1 MEMEKQ
7 HVMSSCHRHRSCTS
21 CFLCGKEQGRY
32 DHYCTLNDREK
43 QFIQKNLPQGTTAP
57 EDGCMCCSH
66 KVEARRYCSDP
77 EYVPMW
83 KRREKVINQNICCI
97 YPECTSTSLNTKV
110 INTPDIK
117 LQEVICYELKREIED
132 IFLCEKHY
140 QFFYR
145 KLNAYH
151 PCASCGAKPKVRQG
165 PYFRHSPDPTIIN
178 DYLKDQTEE
187 NVAIAEIDTICKSC

>member
-1 MEMEKQ
+1 MEEE
-7 HVMSSCHRHRSCTS
+7 R
-21 CFLCGKEQGRY
+21 
-32 DHYCTLNDREK
+32 
-43 QFIQKNLPQGTTAP
+43 
-57 EDGCMCCSH
+57 
-66 KVEARRYCSDP
+66 
-77 EYVPMW
+77 
-83 KRREKVINQNICCI
+83 KVINQNICCI

-178 DYLKDQTEE
+178 DYLKDQTEK
-187 NVAIAEIDTICKSC
+187 NVAIAETDTICKSCYDMHATIIADIKTASTRTVPSLESSIQSWSLRTKQDNADHLSTSIISTVIFTAKS